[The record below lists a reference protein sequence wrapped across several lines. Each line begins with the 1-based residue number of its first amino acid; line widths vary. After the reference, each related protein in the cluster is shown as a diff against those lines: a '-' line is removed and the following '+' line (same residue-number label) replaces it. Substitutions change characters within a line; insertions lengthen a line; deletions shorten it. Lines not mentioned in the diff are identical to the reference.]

1 MTSTILNEV
10 AKSSVVLDRELE
22 EGKSLSPPIR
32 ASAART
38 AAGRIAN
45 KTNGPAPAGKSGT
58 RSIREA
64 FAQHASVNGLRP
76 SAFHAVDGRRT
87 RSGTCLREK

>member
-1 MTSTILNEV
+1 LNEV

-45 KTNGPAPAGKSGT
+45 KTMVL
-58 RSIREA
+58 
-64 FAQHASVNGLRP
+64 HLR
-76 SAFHAVDGRRT
+76 ARVEHVRYGRRLPNMPP
-87 RSGTCLREK
+87 SMD

>member
-45 KTNGPAPAGKSGT
+45 KTNGPAGKSGT